1 MRAFNYLAFMP
12 LASRAPTYGRLLA
25 ALLADARV
33 PWTHKAILG
42 LAVGYVLSP
51 VDLVPDFVPVLGAM
65 DDVAVTLLAVDLFLE
80 RIPDEVLNQK
90 LQELGIE
97 RNALE
102 RDLAQVR
109 RMIPRPVRRILGEL
123 PMVIETGASMV
134 RGAMAAA
141 RRTGLDRRLREWLE
155 ETTPD
160 QDPEVLPA

>member
-65 DDVAVTLLAVDLFLE
+65 DDVAVTMLAVDLFLE
-80 RIPDEVLNQK
+80 RIPDDVLNQK

-109 RMIPRPVRRILGEL
+109 RMIPKPLRRLLGEL
-123 PMVIETGASMV
+123 PVVIETGASMA
-134 RGAMAAA
+134 RGAVAAA
-141 RRTGLDRRLREWLE
+141 RRTGLDRRLRAWLE
-155 ETTPD
+155 DTTSEG
-160 QDPEVLPA
+160 DPEAMPA

>member
-42 LAVGYVLSP
+42 VAAAYVVSP
-51 VDLVPDFVPVLGAM
+51 WDIVPDFVPILGAM
-65 DDVAVTLLAVDLFLE
+65 DDVAVTLLAIDLFLE
-80 RIPDEVLNQK
+80 RIPDELLDQK
-90 LQELGIE
+90 LHEVGIE

-109 RMIPRPVRRILGEL
+109 RMIPRPVRRIIGEL
-123 PMVIETGASMV
+123 PMVVETGATMV
-134 RGAMAAA
+134 RAAIAAA
-141 RRTGLDRRLREWLE
+141 RRTGLDRRLRSWLE
-155 ETTPD
+155 EPALNGD
-160 QDPEVLPA
+160 AEVAPA

>member
-1 MRAFNYLAFMP
+1 
-12 LASRAPTYGRLLA
+12 
-25 ALLADARV
+25 
-33 PWTHKAILG
+33 
-42 LAVGYVLSP
+42 
-51 VDLVPDFVPVLGAM
+51 VLGAM

-123 PMVIETGASMV
+123 PMVVETGASVV
-134 RGAMAAA
+134 RGAIAAA

-160 QDPEVLPA
+160 REPEVRPA

>member
-12 LASRAPTYGRLLA
+12 LASRAPTYGRLLL

-33 PWTHKAILG
+33 PWSSKAILG
-42 LAVGYVLSP
+42 LAAGYVLSP
-51 VDLVPDFVPVLGAM
+51 IDLVPDFVPVLGAM

-80 RIPDEVLNQK
+80 RIPDELLTQK

-109 RMIPRPVRRILGEL
+109 RMIPRPLRRVLGEL
-123 PMVIETGASMV
+123 PVVVETGASLA
-134 RGAMAAA
+134 RGAVAAA
-141 RRTGLDRRLREWLE
+141 RRTGLDRRIRAWFEDATL
-155 ETTPD
+155 D
-160 QDPEVLPA
+160 GDSEVLPA

>member
-25 ALLADARV
+25 ALLTDVRV
-33 PWTHKAILG
+33 PWTQKAILG

-51 VDLVPDFVPVLGAM
+51 VDLIPDFVPVLGAM
-65 DDVAVTLLAVDLFLE
+65 DDVAVTMLAVDLFLE
-80 RIPDEVLNQK
+80 RIPDELLNQK

-109 RMIPRPVRRILGEL
+109 RMIPKPLRRLLGEL
-123 PMVIETGASMV
+123 PMVIETGASMA
-134 RGAMAAA
+134 RGALAAA
-141 RRTGLDRRLREWLE
+141 RRTGLDRRLRAWLE
-155 ETTPD
+155 ENSAEG
-160 QDPEVLPA
+160 DPEVMPA